1 MGQKS
6 NKNKLHKETQNIAI
20 CQARKQTKKKAAL
33 NPQEVKFKLFQSV
46 IIVKGQPG
54 NEKLF

>member
-1 MGQKS
+1 MLGKKT
-6 NKNKLHKETQNIAI
+6 NW
-20 CQARKQTKKKAAL
+20 KKKAAL

-46 IIVKGQPG
+46 VIVKGQPG